1 MTGDK
6 LGHNKLFDYILC
18 YLRCLAK
25 QKQRFLLVSPFAK
38 STFLKIYIHDNIFS
52 NASIVSTELNKH

>member
-38 STFLKIYIHDNIFS
+38 STFF
-52 NASIVSTELNKH
+52 

>member
-6 LGHNKLFDYILC
+6 LGHNKLFDYMLC

-38 STFLKIYIHDNIFS
+38 STFFKYTYMIIYS
-52 NASIVSTELNKH
+52 QTQALSVQS